1 MKTIRFAAIVLAVT
15 TALCATACGGGG
27 DASKPGAADSGG
39 AAKGAA
45 PAAGTE
51 VEGLP
56 LLVDLPAGTEA
67 NFGGS
72 GFHSSDESV
81 FVMLRAAAD
90 TDAKDFETAKTNAEA
105 MLFKKWIK
113 SEKTAD
119 GWSLTYVGTGMDMNA
134 KEYDNYNFE
143 VRRKIGAA
151 SYTCYGAVKK
161 QADLEKNVKICQSLK
176 AKP

>member
-1 MKTIRFAAIVLAVT
+1 MNTIRFA
-15 TALCATACGGGG
+15 TALVVTLAAALGAVGCGDIEPG
-27 DASKPGAADSGG
+27 KPGAADS
-39 AAKGAA
+39 AKGAA
-45 PAAGTE
+45 PAGGTE

-56 LLVDLPAGTEA
+56 LVVDLPPGTEA

-72 GFHSSDESV
+72 GFHAEDESV

-161 QADLEKNVKICQSLK
+161 QADLEKNIKICQSLK